1 MKMHK
6 KWMDHPLFTYGGPF
20 LAFILLI
27 LIAITTQ
34 DGVPYNSIAIDL
46 GFAQIAWYA
55 VFILTGIVLGAFLT
69 YQEFKK
75 FNWDVN
81 ILYDGILYAVPLAIL
96 GARIYYVIFDPSPNY
111 DSFIDVI
118 NITQGGLAIHG
129 AVIVTLIFMIFFTKK
144 KKISFWAL
152 ADMIMIGFLIG
163 QIVGRWGNF
172 MNQEA
177 YGPAIESQFLLN
189 ILPTFI
195 LDQMFIDGAFHH
207 PTFLYE
213 GLWNFTGLVFLLFAR
228 RKRWF
233 KVGDMLGLYLIWYG
247 LGRGLV
253 IEPLR
258 VGGHPNDALRL
269 FGLPANIVLSLGLF
283 MVGGILLLVVNRFVI
298 KDQPFYADMLVKG
311 IEND

>member
-1 MKMHK
+1 MKTNK
-6 KWMDHPLFTYGGPF
+6 KWTDHPLFIYGGPLLVFF
-20 LAFILLI
+20 LMVT
-27 LIAITTQ
+27 IAVGTQ
-34 DGVPYNSIAIDL
+34 SGVPYKSIAIDL

-55 VFILTGIVLGAFLT
+55 VFILTGIILGAFLT

-96 GARIYYVIFDPSPNY
+96 GARLYYVVFDPSPNY
-111 DSFIDVI
+111 ESFIDVI

-129 AVIVTLIFMIFFTKK
+129 AVLVTLIFMIFFTKK
-144 KKISFWAL
+144 KKISFWAM

-177 YGPAIESQFLLN
+177 YGPVIESQFILN

-213 GLWNFTGLVFLLFAR
+213 GLWNFAGLVFLLIAR

-247 LGRGLV
+247 LGRGLI

-258 VGGHPNDALRL
+258 VGGHPDDALRL

-283 MVGGILLLVVNRFVI
+283 MLGGILLLIVNRFVI
-298 KDQPFYADMLVKG
+298 KDQPYYADMLVKG
-311 IEND
+311 NEND